1 MKQIIAIVG
10 PTASGKTSLSIQLA
24 QKLDTQIVC
33 MDSMQVYQ
41 RMDIGTAKPT
51 IVERAGIAHHML
63 DLVPPSYPYSVAE
76 YVEGAKQCI
85 EKIHHM
91 NRIPIL
97 VGGTGLYLKAL
108 TGGMPL
114 GGTVGNEDLRHE
126 LAAIAETPGGK
137 QRLHEE
143 LQHIDPVSAA
153 RLHMND
159 CRRVIRAIE
168 VFRMTGK
175 PISSQSTEVEDKPY
189 DVITLGV
196 GIERPQL
203 IERINHRVDLMLKM
217 GLVAEVEALLASGV
231 SPEAQAMQGLGYKEL
246 IPYLNHQ
253 CTLQEAA
260 TQIKISTRQYAK
272 RQMTWFKR
280 TEGVCWLNGLDSAMA
295 TFAAKEVERRMAVLQ
310 EDKHHE

>member
-1 MKQIIAIVG
+1 MKQFIAIVG

-126 LAAIAETPGGK
+126 LAAIAETPAPG
-137 QRLHEE
+137 
-143 LQHIDPVSAA
+143 
-153 RLHMND
+153 N
-159 CRRVIRAIE
+159 VIL
-168 VFRMTGK
+168 
-175 PISSQSTEVEDKPY
+175 D
-189 DVITLGV
+189 
-196 GIERPQL
+196 
-203 IERINHRVDLMLKM
+203 
-217 GLVAEVEALLASGV
+217 VEA
-231 SPEAQAMQGLGYKEL
+231 
-246 IPYLNHQ
+246 
-253 CTLQEAA
+253 
-260 TQIKISTRQYAK
+260 KINT
-272 RQMTWFKR
+272 
-280 TEGVCWLNGLDSAMA
+280 
-295 TFAAKEVERRMAVLQ
+295 
-310 EDKHHE
+310 